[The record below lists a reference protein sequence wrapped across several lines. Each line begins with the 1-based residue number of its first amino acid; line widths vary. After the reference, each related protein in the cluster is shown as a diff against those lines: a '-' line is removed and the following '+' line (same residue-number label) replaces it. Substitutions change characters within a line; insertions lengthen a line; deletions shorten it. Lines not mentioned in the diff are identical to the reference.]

1 MVENLPEP
9 FRTGMKTCNLW
20 RKENDS
26 GGLAV
31 SNCMMLYLPETNN
44 EDSLFLARLSYDGGF
59 NICNLLG
66 FGDPD
71 IRAPDECATEETGT

>member
-1 MVENLPEP
+1 
-9 FRTGMKTCNLW
+9 MKTCNLW

-31 SNCMMLYLPETNN
+31 SNCIMLYLSKTNN
-44 EDSLFLARLSYDGGF
+44 EDLLFLVKLSYDDGF

-66 FGDPD
+66 FGDSD
-71 IRAPDECATEETGT
+71 ILTPDEYAIKEIEI

>member
-9 FRTGMKTCNLW
+9 FRTRMKTSNFW
-20 RKENDS
+20 RKENNS

-31 SNCMMLYLPETNN
+31 SNYMMLYLPETNN
-44 EDSLFLARLSYDGGF
+44 EDSLFMARLSYDGGF

-66 FGDPD
+66 FGDLD
-71 IRAPDECATEETGT
+71 VLVSNEYTTDETRS